1 MRWPVG
7 LQLWSVVDSRELCAD
22 TWDLSPPPCMAEW
35 AVDRRIPT
43 AAGRAATF
51 VARRTGLS
59 VLNEPMSLTGLSVVP
74 VGFPAKQAVDRVAGC
89 SAMLVYAP
97 PNLGPLDGGWQ
108 LFAEGQ
114 SRAGGLVLGLPALEG
129 EAG

>member
-1 MRWPVG
+1 MLNEPVSWTRLRAVPVG
-7 LQLWSVVDSRELCAD
+7 LLML
-22 TWDLSPPPCMAEW
+22 
-35 AVDRRIPT
+35 
-43 AAGRAATF
+43 
-51 VARRTGLS
+51 
-59 VLNEPMSLTGLSVVP
+59 LTGLSVVP